1 MGNLGAKPKVVV
13 PLDKEDMI
21 KSIKGHS
28 NYSRE
33 IYGMHEEVIN
43 ETLENY
49 DKLKEDYL
57 NDHSRARIVRIVINE
72 DNNLPLAIEFHRKDD
87 SFKGFS
93 IAIGKPYIKN
103 GKSNGHD

>member
-1 MGNLGAKPKVVV
+1 
-13 PLDKEDMI
+13 LDKEDVI
-21 KSIKGHS
+21 KSIREHS

-33 IYGMHEEVIN
+33 IYNMHEDAIN
-43 ETLENY
+43 EALEHY
-49 DKLKEDYL
+49 DELKEEYL

-103 GKSNGHD
+103 GKNSEDQE